1 LKPQNDPDKKG
12 KFDES
17 RKWYKISAET
27 LIKVDN
33 GELGVQEEL
42 CDVDPGIL
50 LLESVSRQ
58 FHGNFSCVGQSQ
70 NF

>member
-1 LKPQNDPDKKG
+1 MTRTKKG
-12 KFDES
+12 SSTKAANDTKYQQEP
-17 RKWYKISAET
+17 
-27 LIKVDN
+27 LIKVVD